1 MQKKV
6 VITGAAGLV
15 GQNLIPRLTSKG
27 FTSLVAIDKHPINT
41 AILQKSYPS
50 VRLLNEDLA
59 MEHGGKWEQELA
71 GSDALVIGHAQIGGS
86 STADFVRNNVNATER
101 LLEAA
106 LRHKVPYIVGISSS
120 VVNSMA
126 VDD

>member
-1 MQKKV
+1 MPAKKI

-15 GQNLIPRLTSKG
+15 GQNLLPLLKRN
-27 FTSLVAIDKHPINT
+27 SLNQIVALDKHPTNT
-41 AILQKSYPS
+41 AILR
-50 VRLLNEDLA
+50 RLHPEIRVVEVDLA
-59 MEHGGKWEQELA
+59 EAGAWLDELR
-71 GSDALVIGHAQIGGS
+71 DCTHLVIGPAQIGGLYPEE
-86 STADFVRNNVNATER
+86 FVRNNIQATER

-106 LRHKVPYIVGISSS
+106 FRYGVPYAVNISSS